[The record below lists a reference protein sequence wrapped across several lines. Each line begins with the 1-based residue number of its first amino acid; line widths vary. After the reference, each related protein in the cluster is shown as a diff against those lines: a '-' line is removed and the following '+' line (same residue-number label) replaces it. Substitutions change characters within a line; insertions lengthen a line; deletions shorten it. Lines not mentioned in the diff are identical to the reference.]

1 MDDSVFETLAGLEAP
16 KEVDSSDPAVEASSC
31 SDTEI
36 ETGKPVFYNP
46 RVRYHPRCALYW
58 KMVQDLAKQQQLEKL
73 RARAFSLWGLFQTSA
88 IVPSEGPRVLRSG
101 PASEAYGLNPPT
113 LPIPPNAFKN
123 GFGGPYAHI
132 GGASET
138 RRGRPTWTRM
148 WEPWQLIVD
157 VRLYRPLRDPLASR
171 SPRRHVRTQR
181 FYLSS
186 AIWSAAHL

>member
-36 ETGKPVFYNP
+36 ESGKPVFYNP

-101 PASEAYGLNPPT
+101 PASEAYGFNPPT
-113 LPIPPNAFKN
+113 HPCLSLPMHLKTGLGARMLISE
-123 GFGGPYAHI
+123 GPQRPD
-132 GGASET
+132 GAAQLGLECGS
-138 RRGRPTWTRM
+138 RGN
-148 WEPWQLIVD
+148 
-157 VRLYRPLRDPLASR
+157 S
-171 SPRRHVRTQR
+171 
-181 FYLSS
+181 
-186 AIWSAAHL
+186 